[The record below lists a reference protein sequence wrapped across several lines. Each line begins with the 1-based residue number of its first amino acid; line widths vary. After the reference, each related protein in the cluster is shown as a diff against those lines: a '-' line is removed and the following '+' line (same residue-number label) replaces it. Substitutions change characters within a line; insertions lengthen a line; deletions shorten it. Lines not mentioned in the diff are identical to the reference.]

1 MKINI
6 LQKIRKNKSA
16 PKVQR
21 ALKTSNTIFMLRK
34 LENKNTKKPQHSEC
48 WGYINK
54 IYYLLNTFNSN

>member
-21 ALKTSNTIFMLRK
+21 SLKTLNTLARQKK
-34 LENKNTKKPQHSEC
+34 LTKKHK
-48 WGYINK
+48 K
-54 IYYLLNTFNSN
+54 IPNI